1 MQIRAGITHI
11 DTSGFYGPAT
21 VNEVIRA
28 ALHPYPDDEMVDRCE
43 REGIAFAPY
52 FPLGGSPSLSLG
64 VLDRVAA
71 RLSASPQQVALAW
84 LLQRSSTMTVIP
96 GTSSVAHLRE
106 NVAAADLV
114 LPADAIAELDAIS
127 PARSG

>member
-1 MQIRAGITHI
+1 
-11 DTSGFYGPAT
+11 
-21 VNEVIRA
+21 
-28 ALHPYPDDEMVDRCE
+28 MVDRCE

-71 RLSASPQQVALAW
+71 RLSASPQQAALAW

-106 NVAAADLV
+106 NVAAANLV